1 MGVEIAHDLVIA
13 LGIEVFEAGI
23 LQLPFDLLHA
33 EPVGQRRIDVHGLAG
48 LGDLLFRA
56 LELHGAGV
64 VQAVGDLDED
74 DADVLA
80 HGHEHLAQVLHLLLL
95 ERGILHARQL
105 CDALDERGDRRA
117 KIAGDIIVGRVRV
130 LDAVVQQR
138 AEDRI
143 RIEADLRDD
152 LRHSQR
158 MDDIGRAVLALL
170 VLVLFARVVHGAVDE
185 GHINIQLARRD
196 GALHAEIVF
205 LKGFHSIT
213 CFELAERAEQHA
225 VFQWV
230 RPVRHDAHRN
240 GAAAAPQRHKA
251 ELGQDLQA
259 GNGAARRLRPG
270 RRRRDLQAEAVG
282 IVPQLRA
289 AGGRTA
295 EEVPHADDV
304 LAVWGQCPQLVGAC
318 STVRPLRLSTGFGQ
332 PAPHGSSC
340 ERPRTFSSVRRDA
353 SISQSTCSVASTG
366 ADAA

>member
-1 MGVEIAHDLVIA
+1 MLDAAIDGAVDADCRKARGDLALDGLHKGVRLGLMGVEIAHDLVIA

-95 ERGILHARQL
+95 ERGVLHARQL
-105 CDALDERGDRRA
+105 CDALDERGDRRPE
-117 KIAGDIIVGRVRV
+117 IAGDVIVGRVRI

-138 AEDRI
+138 AQDGV

-170 VLVLFARVVHGAVDE
+170 GTVVRGGVAEGGVD
-185 GHINIQLARRD
+185 
-196 GALHAEIVF
+196 
-205 LKGFHSIT
+205 
-213 CFELAERAEQHA
+213 
-225 VFQWV
+225 
-230 RPVRHDAHRN
+230 
-240 GAAAAPQRHKA
+240 
-251 ELGQDLQA
+251 LGEVCA
-259 GNGAARRLRPG
+259 G
-270 RRRRDLQAEAVG
+270 V
-282 IVPQLRA
+282 
-289 AGGRTA
+289 
-295 EEVPHADDV
+295 
-304 LAVWGQCPQLVGAC
+304 VGADGLDQMI
-318 STVRPLRLSTGFGQ
+318 VLLLHHLGDGLGGLLN
-332 PAPHGSSC
+332 GSLLD
-340 ERPRTFSSVRRDA
+340 RFYVAHALLPPFVPSSPSRRA
-353 SISQSTCSVASTG
+353 QR
-366 ADAA
+366 